1 MTYSVDM
8 GAYEQFCVRMGVVN
22 VDTMRLAID
31 IDNGLIRPDMSL
43 DEQLTIN
50 QYRACETIDEA
61 EYDEFTLNAAKAA
74 KLAR

>member
-8 GAYEQFCVRMGVVN
+8 GAYEEFCVRMGVVN

-50 QYRACETIDEA
+50 QYRARETRDET

>member
-31 IDNGLIRPDMSL
+31 IDNGLIRPDMGL

-50 QYRACETIDEA
+50 QYRTCEIIDETGH
-61 EYDEFTLNAAKAA
+61 DEFTLNAAKAA